1 MKRISFKTSTVN
13 LADSGRHC
21 ATLAGFPLI
30 YIIRPVNGLAPD
42 QKRILVLDP
51 DRNHAERV
59 RSVLARSK
67 FHATLAV
74 SGRQALELN
83 ERRTHDAVLIDL
95 DRAVHDKLIEA
106 FRRTAPATPIL
117 LIVD

>member
-1 MKRISFKTSTVN
+1 MS
-13 LADSGRHC
+13 
-21 ATLAGFPLI
+21 
-30 YIIRPVNGLAPD
+30 GLAPD

-51 DRNHAERV
+51 DRDHAERV

-67 FHATLAV
+67 FTATLAV

-83 ERRTHDAVLIDL
+83 ERRPHDAVLLDL

-106 FRRTAPATPIL
+106 FRRSAPSTPIL
-117 LIVD
+117 LIVDAARILDAVRLLREGADDYV